1 MLSCRADAVGRLE
14 AVAKRFGVPLSD
26 AGVVGEPGGALSIRL
41 GGTSLAWN
49 VQDLRTLYY
58 EAIPRRM
65 RQESSRTTE
74 V

>member
-1 MLSCRADAVGRLE
+1 VGRLE
-14 AVAKRFGVPLSD
+14 AVAKRSGVPLFD
-26 AGVVGEPGGALSIRL
+26 AGVVGEPGGALSVQL
-41 GGTSLAWN
+41 GGSSLAWK
-49 VQDLRTLYY
+49 VEDLRTLYF